1 MRLKLIVFRTLII
14 LLLCGCSWAVSA
26 KPPYLEPGVSNYHD
40 MLRLLGKSLSK
51 QATPDGYNYLYD
63 GVIVN
68 ISGPD
73 QSTILTVTYLKPN
86 IYNKYLYL
94 DVGLTAARIKEN
106 ISDYY
111 EHKEATYHFITDYER
126 SVIFWFDKNQ
136 RAVKYVQA
144 RKGSLRRI

>member
-1 MRLKLIVFRTLII
+1 MLKLTVFRSLIM
-14 LLLCGCSWAVSA
+14 LLLCGFSWAALA
-26 KPPYLEPGVSNYHD
+26 KPPYLEPGVNNYND
-40 MLRLLGKSLSK
+40 MLRLLGKPLSK

-73 QSTILTVTYLKPN
+73 QATILTVTYLKPN

-94 DVGLTAARIKEN
+94 DVGLTASRIKEN

-111 EHKEATYHFITDYER
+111 EHKEATYHFIADYER

-136 RAVKYVQA
+136 RVVKYVQA
-144 RKGSLRRI
+144 LKGSLKRI

>member
-1 MRLKLIVFRTLII
+1 M
-14 LLLCGCSWAVSA
+14 
-26 KPPYLEPGVSNYHD
+26 
-40 MLRLLGKSLSK
+40 
-51 QATPDGYNYLYD
+51 
-63 GVIVN
+63 N

-73 QSTILTVTYLKPN
+73 QATILTVTYVKPN

-94 DVGLTAARIKEN
+94 DVGLTAGRIKEN

-111 EHKEATYHFITDYER
+111 EHKEAAYHFITDYER

-136 RAVKYVQA
+136 RVVKYVQA

>member
-1 MRLKLIVFRTLII
+1 LRLTVFRTLIM
-14 LLLCGCSWAVSA
+14 LLLCGFSWVALA
-26 KPPYLEPGVSNYHD
+26 KPPYLEPGVNNYND
-40 MLRLLGKSLSK
+40 MLRLLGKPLSK
-51 QATPDGYNYLYD
+51 EATPDGYNYLYD

-73 QSTILTVTYLKPN
+73 QAAILTVTYFKPN

-94 DVGLTAARIKEN
+94 DVGLTVSRIKEN

-136 RAVKYVQA
+136 RVIKYVQA
-144 RKGSLRRI
+144 RKGSLKRI